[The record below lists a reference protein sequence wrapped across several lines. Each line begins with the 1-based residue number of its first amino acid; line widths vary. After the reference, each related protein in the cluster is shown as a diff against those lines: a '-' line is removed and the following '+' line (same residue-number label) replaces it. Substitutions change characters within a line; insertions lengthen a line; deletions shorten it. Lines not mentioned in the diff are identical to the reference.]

1 MILWKGHHKLV
12 LIQKEK
18 GNIKLINSK
27 KQATGIVALPNEV
40 ELTDEQL
47 EAVVGGRGA
56 HNEHEEHERDGR
68 RGDHDDWG
76 RRSWG
81 RGRDD
86 DWGRRDRRWR

>member
-1 MILWKGHHKLV
+1 
-12 LIQKEK
+12 LIHQEK

-56 HNEHEEHERDGR
+56 YDGHDY
-68 RGDHDDWG
+68 RGHDE
-76 RRSWG
+76 G
-81 RGRDD
+81 RGHDD
-86 DWGRRDRRWR
+86 DWGRRDWGRRDWGRGHDNDWNRGHRR